1 MNYGVSITLAIW
13 TQKMNTDSK
22 EMTRKS
28 LLRKVAS
35 VAILAPAALLAACA
49 TQPTTVATPTMVP
62 AVSSP
67 VVTSAPAMTS
77 APSYAPTRARR
88 ARG

>member
-1 MNYGVSITLAIW
+1 
-13 TQKMNTDSK
+13 MNTDPK

-28 LLRKVAS
+28 LLRKAAV

-49 TQPTTVATPTMVP
+49 SEPAPTPP
-62 AVSSP
+62 P
-67 VVTSAPAMTS
+67 APAP
-77 APSYAPTRARR
+77 APAPAPR